1 MINFNCEIRICV
13 CQSWQC
19 SPTHCFQ
26 HALYCFGCVWVIGG
40 RFLER
45 DSSKCS
51 RDLIKLHPSCVIDS
65 AVTVIPAAALLMH
78 SDSAAATLS
87 LVPAVLLRAFPSQLT
102 DNSPMQPGLTWEPPI
117 TRSRADNL
125 HRKEPSL
132 ETLALSSACPRWRVW
147 AESPSRGNACLP
159 LVSTNC
165 LD

>member
-1 MINFNCEIRICV
+1 MFVKADSVRRPIV
-13 CQSWQC
+13 
-19 SPTHCFQ
+19 FQ

-51 RDLIKLHPSCVIDS
+51 RDLITLHPSCVIDS

-102 DNSPMQPGLTWEPPI
+102 DNSPLQPGLTWEPPI
-117 TRSRADNL
+117 RRSRADNL

-132 ETLALSSACPRWRVW
+132 ETLALSSASPRWRV
-147 AESPSRGNACLP
+147 
-159 LVSTNC
+159 
-165 LD
+165 